1 MKINFKEGYTVEVAD
16 TKGLTKNQII
26 DRARKAVK
34 ALQKDSKKVE
44 DVPALEDPSYSFVP
58 HYSASITL
66 LNKAVKQNNK
76 ELIRSILTVLLEDVK
91 ADATEHIEEYKE
103 SVDAEDLAKM
113 LKDYQKVRDLANV
126 YGTPKIKEDFN
137 NYVKKLEEAWTLTT
151 DSCEDAKDD
160 YEFDTDMASA
170 PTKDGKQLMAS
181 GWTTSTRY
189 KVTEHVKVVLDNKRG
204 YGEYKWLNR
213 PWQKFDYEIALRN
226 ALIDLGIDRTLVE
239 EAEDKSSSMNEIV
252 KYIASHLGNETTT
265 DAVDEFIE
273 RDSQGH
279 EVKKLYTSDKGRTYV
294 IVYKDETKDFAVGAG
309 YDIRDG
315 KWQQG
320 YYDFKTFDEAEEFL
334 HDRYS
339 SENLTDFDEE
349 KSRTFIEK
357 FRPAKDS
364 KTKDIDIYKNW
375 KKINEYVHKKYG
387 KEAGWDLIDD
397 DTDMVTVYNKYEE
410 DPDAEVIDKFSSA
423 FLFKN
428 NKKSTEDSKTDEKYE
443 KINEYV
449 HKKYGKD
456 SDWEF
461 LKIGEVTVYNK
472 NKDAKDK
479 KVIDKFSVKKVFTD
493 SKKVVKDSKVVS
505 LKQCFADARLKN
517 DTKDFEKLARRVT
530 DNALS
535 TYNKVNNCQIEDSK
549 NIEATISKYENTR
562 KYAKEL
568 GLTDIVDEL
577 NIYIPTIKKYFG
589 L

>member
-1 MKINFKEGYTVEVAD
+1 MKINFKEGYTVEIND

-34 ALQKDSKKVE
+34 ALQNDSKKVK

-103 SVDAEDLAKM
+103 NVDAEDLAKM

-151 DSCEDAKDD
+151 DSCSDAEDD
-160 YEFDTDMASA
+160 YEFDPDYRYEFDTEMASA

-181 GWTTSTRY
+181 GWTTYTKY
-189 KVTEHVKVVLDNKRG
+189 KAVEHVKVVLDNKRG
-204 YGEYKWLNR
+204 YGEYKCVKKPL
-213 PWQKFDYEIALRN
+213 QKFEYEIALRN
-226 ALIDLGIDRTLVE
+226 ALIDLGIDRTLVKT
-239 EAEDKSSSMNEIV
+239 AEDKSSSMNEII

-265 DAVDEFIE
+265 DAIDEFIE
-273 RDSQGH
+273 KDSQGH
-279 EVKKLYTSDKGRTYV
+279 EIKKLYTSDKGRTYV

-320 YYDFKTFDEAEEFL
+320 YYDFKSFDDAEKFL
-334 HDRYS
+334 YNRYG
-339 SENLTDFDEE
+339 SENLIDFDEE

-357 FRPAKDS
+357 FRPADKKTEAKDEDVYE
-364 KTKDIDIYKNW
+364 KY
-375 KKINEYVHKKYG
+375 KKIDKYVH
-387 KEAGWDLIDD
+387 E
-397 DTDMVTVYNKYEE
+397 
-410 DPDAEVIDKFSSA
+410 
-423 FLFKN
+423 
-428 NKKSTEDSKTDEKYE
+428 
-443 KINEYV
+443 
-449 HKKYGKD
+449 KYGKD
-456 SDWEF
+456 TDWEF
-461 LKIGEVTVYNK
+461 LKVGEVTVYNK
-472 NKDAKDK
+472 SADAEDK
-479 KVIDKFSVKKVFTD
+479 KVIDKFSVKKIITD
-493 SKKVVKDSKVVS
+493 SKKVIKKSTKDSKIVS
-505 LKQCFADARLKN
+505 LKQCFADAKLKN
-517 DTKDFEKLARRVT
+517 DTTNFEKLARRVI
-530 DNALS
+530 DSALS

-549 NIEATISKYENTR
+549 NIEANISKYENTR

>member
-181 GWTTSTRY
+181 GWTTSTKY

-273 RDSQGH
+273 KDSQGH

-364 KTKDIDIYKNW
+364 KAKDID
-375 KKINEYVHKKYG
+375 
-387 KEAGWDLIDD
+387 A
-397 DTDMVTVYNKYEE
+397 
-410 DPDAEVIDKFSSA
+410 
-423 FLFKN
+423 
-428 NKKSTEDSKTDEKYE
+428 YE
-443 KINEYV
+443 KVDEYV

-456 SDWEF
+456 ADWEV
-461 LKIGEVTVYNK
+461 LKFGEVTVYNK
-472 NKDAKDK
+472 NKDAKGA
-479 KVIDKFSVKKVFTD
+479 KVIAKIPSKKIFTD